1 MCSLQSLNLQ
11 PILSTEGMRGLDAA
25 SKKFFANEATSEPSE
40 TDVIQSG
47 YTLMQEAGLAL
58 FKFVQAKSLEPIAV
72 FIGGG
77 NNGGDGLVL
86 AKHLLQ
92 AGIKSTVFNLANENK
107 FKNEAKLALDDF
119 LQAGGSLFDFKK
131 NIEDPKQAS
140 LLLHDGF
147 KLIVDCMLGN
157 GAKGELRLEFASAVQ
172 AINKSGLP
180 VIAADAPTGYDSS
193 THVCN
198 EVCIHADETMLFGFP
213 RLDAYAKEGGRAFG
227 KVTVAPL
234 KYPAELIPQFDEKVY
249 LVTEDVIPQLLPTRD
264 EWGDKRIQGSPLIIA
279 GSKDMPGA
287 AALCTE
293 AALRS
298 GAGLVTLAVPQVIA
312 QVLQAKLSEPV
323 FCSLEDY
330 SNFNG
335 NCSEIR
341 DEKRKD
347 CTDFNGNC
355 VGESN
360 DTEKRSENCDASLNE
375 NRGVLQQQHIPTLLK
390 RAKHATAIAIG
401 PGLST
406 NAGTVQTVL
415 ELLPQL
421 NAPTVIDADALN
433 AIATLN
439 ENTAKGAT
447 KDSSVDCAAIDCA
460 ATANCAT
467 NKDYASMDRAAT
479 DCATIR
485 YLREIQ
491 APAILTPHVR
501 EFARLFGALPKN
513 SCDIPNF
520 LKNIATSTNKVILLK
535 GAPTYIASPDGNVY
549 VIPVANSGMAKG
561 GSGDVLTGIIVAL
574 LSQGLAP
581 AKAASLGALLHQKAG
596 RITREKMGAFSMLP
610 SDVIRNLHKAFGC

>member
-25 SKKFFANEATSEPSE
+25 SKKYFAKEATSEPSE

-58 FKFVQAKSLEPIAV
+58 FKFIQAKSLEPIAI

-92 AGIKSTVFNLANENK
+92 AGIKSTVFSIANENK

-119 LQAGGSLFDFKK
+119 LQVGGSLFDFKK
-131 NIEDPKQAS
+131 ILEDPKQAS

-157 GAKGELRLEFASAVQ
+157 GAKGELRSEFASAVQ
-172 AINKSGLP
+172 AINNSGLP
-180 VIAADAPTGYDSS
+180 IIAADAPTGYDSS
-193 THVCN
+193 AHVCN
-198 EVCIHADETMLFGFP
+198 EVCVHANETMLFGFP
-213 RLDAYAKEGGRAFG
+213 RLDAYAKEGGPAFG
-227 KVTVAPL
+227 KTTVAKL
-234 KYPAELIPQFDEKVY
+234 SYPEEMVQQFDEKVY
-249 LVTEDVIPQLLPTRD
+249 LATEDVIPKLTPKRD
-264 EWGDKRIQGSPLIIA
+264 EWGDKRVQGSPLIIA

-298 GAGLVTLAVPQVIA
+298 GAGLVTLAVPQIIA
-312 QVLQAKLSEPV
+312 QVLQTKLSEPV
-323 FCSLEDY
+323 FCSLEDCGD
-330 SNFNG
+330 SNE
-335 NCSEIR
+335 NCA
-341 DEKRKD
+341 
-347 CTDFNGNC
+347 DFNGNC
-355 VGESN
+355 DNSNRNCAGESN
-360 DTEKRSENCDASLNE
+360 DTEKCRDDAHNE
-375 NRGVLQQQHIPTLLK
+375 NRGALQPQHISTLLK

-406 NAGTVQTVL
+406 NAGTVQAVL

-439 ENTAKGAT
+439 ENATTGGAAT
-447 KDSSVDCAAIDCA
+447 VNRAAIQ
-460 ATANCAT
+460 
-467 NKDYASMDRAAT
+467 
-479 DCATIR
+479 
-485 YLREIQ
+485 YLRDLQ
-491 APAILTPHVR
+491 TSAILTPHVR
-501 EFARLFGALPKN
+501 EFARLFGALPEN
-513 SCDIPNF
+513 SNSIPSR
-520 LKNIATSTNKVILLK
+520 LKAIAASTNKVILLK

-549 VIPVANSGMAKG
+549 VIPTANSGMAKG
-561 GSGDVLTGIIVAL
+561 GSGDVLTGIMVAL
-574 LSQGLAP
+574 LSQGLDATE
-581 AKAASLGALLHQKAG
+581 AAVLGTFLHQKAG
-596 RITREKMGAFSMLP
+596 RITREEFGAFSMLP
-610 SDVIRNLHKAFGC
+610 SDVIKNLHKAFVLNLA

>member
-11 PILSTEGMRGLDAA
+11 PILSTEGMRGLDAV
-25 SKKFFANEATSEPSE
+25 SKKYFANQATSEPSE

-47 YTLMQEAGLAL
+47 YMLMQEAGLAL
-58 FKFVQAKSLEPIAV
+58 FKFVQSKTLAPIAI

-92 AGIKSTVFNLANENK
+92 AGIKSTVFSLANENK

-131 NIEDPKQAS
+131 IIEDPKQAS

-157 GAKGELRLEFASAVQ
+157 GAKGELRSEFASAVQ
-172 AINKSGLP
+172 AINNSGLP

-193 THVCN
+193 AHVCN
-198 EVCIHADETMLFGFP
+198 EICVHANETMLFGFP

-227 KVTVAPL
+227 KTTVAKL
-234 KYPAELIPQFDEKVY
+234 SYPEEMVQQFDEKVY
-249 LVTEDVIPQLLPTRD
+249 LATEDVISQLTPKRD
-264 EWGDKRIQGSPLIIA
+264 EWGDKRVQGSPLIIA

-298 GAGLVTLAVPQVIA
+298 SAGLVTLAVPQIIA
-312 QVLQAKLSEPV
+312 QVLQTKLSEPV
-323 FCSLEDY
+323 FCSLEDGAD
-330 SNFNG
+330 SNG
-335 NCSEIR
+335 NCA
-341 DEKRKD
+341 
-347 CTDFNGNC
+347 
-355 VGESN
+355 GECN
-360 DTEKRSENCDASLNE
+360 DTEKCRDDAHNE
-375 NRGVLQQQHIPTLLK
+375 NRGALQPQHIPTLLK

-406 NAGTVQTVL
+406 NAGTIQAVL

-439 ENTAKGAT
+439 ENATTGGTAT
-447 KDSSVDCAAIDCA
+447 VNRAAIQF
-460 ATANCAT
+460 
-467 NKDYASMDRAAT
+467 
-479 DCATIR
+479 
-485 YLREIQ
+485 LRHLQ
-491 APAILTPHVR
+491 TPAILTPHVR
-501 EFARLFGALPKN
+501 EFARLFGALPEN
-513 SCDIPNF
+513 SNSIPNR
-520 LKNIATSTNKVILLK
+520 LKAIAASTNKVILLK

-549 VIPVANSGMAKG
+549 VIPTANSGMAKG

-574 LSQGLAP
+574 LSQGLVATE
-581 AKAASLGALLHQKAG
+581 AAVLGALLHQKAG
-596 RITREKMGAFSMLP
+596 HITREELGAFSMLP
-610 SDVIRNLHKAFGC
+610 SDVIKNLYKSFVLNLA

>member
-1 MCSLQSLNLQ
+1 
-11 PILSTEGMRGLDAA
+11 MRGLDAA
-25 SKKFFANEATSEPSE
+25 SKKFLAKEATSEPSE

-58 FKFVQAKSLEPIAV
+58 FKFVQTKSLEPIAV

-92 AGIKSTVFNLANENK
+92 AEIKSTVFSLANENK

-131 NIEDPKQAS
+131 IIEDPKQAS

-227 KVTVAPL
+227 KVVVAPL

-249 LVTEDVIPQLLPTRD
+249 LVTEDVIPQILPTRD
-264 EWGDKRIQGSPLIIA
+264 EWGDKRVQGSPLIIA

-298 GAGLVTLAVPQVIA
+298 GAGLVTLVVPQVIA

-335 NCSEIR
+335 NRSEIR

-347 CTDFNGNC
+347 CTNFNGNC

-375 NRGVLQQQHIPTLLK
+375 NRGVLQPQHIPTLLK
-390 RAKHATAIAIG
+390 RAKHTTAIAIG

-406 NAGTVQTVL
+406 NAGTVQAVL

-421 NAPTVIDADALN
+421 NAPIVIDADALN

-439 ENTAKGAT
+439 ENTAKDRT
-447 KDSSVDCAAIDCA
+447 
-460 ATANCAT
+460 
-467 NKDYASMDRAAT
+467 MDRAAT
-479 DCATIR
+479 DGATIR

-501 EFARLFGALPKN
+501 EFARLFGALPEN
-513 SCDIPNF
+513 SCDIPNC

-535 GAPTYIASPDGNVY
+535 GAPTYIAVPDERVF
-549 VIPVANSGMAKG
+549 VIPAHNSGLAKG
-561 GSGDVLTGIIVAL
+561 GSGDVLTGIIAAL
-574 LSQGLAP
+574 LAQGLPTAE
-581 AKAASLGALLHQKAG
+581 AAVLGALLHQKAG
-596 RITREKMGAFSMLP
+596 RIARKKMGAFSMLP
-610 SDVIRNLHKAFGC
+610 SDVINALPQAFDC